1 MDGGHD
7 MPPEEM
13 MREYVVSEFKG
24 GFPPVPHAMGVDVEA
39 LTKGDSDPFY
49 VTLPVARMGEVSGN
63 KLLYDEALVKSIVE
77 QINSDKPTGIMGH
90 ISSEDL
96 SSAFPEP
103 EVYWIGAA
111 LDGNTAWAK
120 GYVPPGK
127 ARDHLHRQKATGG
140 RIATSIFGPPPD
152 KRIPTQDGKAF
163 RIEGWKLQQLDL
175 APYERAAL
183 KLGGQFAVT
192 REMNEEDAPVDK
204 AQVIAELKAEEIP
217 ASIREQ
223 IVKDY
228 EAQQQSAKRI
238 AEIEGERDVAKKRI
252 AELETQVTKLSGD
265 NFVSALNTKIA
276 ELVKVETLR
285 TSAYKAVIAEIGK
298 GNSDLAAAEK
308 ALSEYLESD
317 EYKELAEMAVGRL
330 AGPAA
335 FVAGRSDKAAQV
347 KDTPENRAEA
357 RRIFGF

>member
-1 MDGGHD
+1 
-7 MPPEEM
+7 MPPDEM

-24 GFPPVPHAMGVDVEA
+24 GFPAVPHAMGVDVEA
-39 LTKGDSDPFY
+39 LTKGDTDPFY
-49 VTLPVARMGEVSGN
+49 VTLPIARVGEISGN

-111 LDGNTAWAK
+111 LEGSTAWAK

-152 KRIPTQDGKAF
+152 KRIPTSDGKAF

-183 KLGGQFAVT
+183 KLGGQFVVT
-192 REMNEEDAPVDK
+192 REMEEEIPPMDK
-204 AQVIAELKAEEIP
+204 AQLIAELKAEEIP

-228 EAQQQSAKRI
+228 EAQQQTTKRI
-238 AEIEGERDVAKKRI
+238 AEIEGERDAANKRVAEMEAQI
-252 AELETQVTKLSGD
+252 AKLSGD
-265 NFVSALNTKIA
+265 NFTSTLNSKIA

-285 TSAYKAVIAEIGK
+285 TSAYRAVIAEIGK
-298 GNSDLAAAEK
+298 SSTDIAAAEK
-308 ALSEYLESD
+308 ALSEYLDSD
-317 EYKELAEMAVGRL
+317 EYKELAEMVVGRL

-335 FVAGRSDKAAQV
+335 FVSGRSDKPAQL
-347 KDTPENRAEA
+347 KDTPETRAEA